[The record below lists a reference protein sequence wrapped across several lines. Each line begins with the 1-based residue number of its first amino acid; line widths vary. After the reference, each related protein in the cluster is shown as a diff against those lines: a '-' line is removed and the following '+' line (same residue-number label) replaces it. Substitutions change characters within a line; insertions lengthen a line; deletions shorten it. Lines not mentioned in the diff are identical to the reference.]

1 MSERIDD
8 NIEHLS
14 QSLALSDDVQQIS
27 EEIEGWTNSSMMEL
41 SESLNN
47 LIGSQRMEARL
58 SALQVGYMDG
68 VTHSQK

>member
-1 MSERIDD
+1 MSERIEN

-47 LIGSQRMEARL
+47 LIGSQRMETRL
-58 SALQVGYMDG
+58 SALQVENMDR

>member
-1 MSERIDD
+1 MSERIEN

-47 LIGSQRMEARL
+47 LIGSQRMETRL
-58 SALQVGYMDG
+58 SALQVGNMDR